1 MLGTL
6 DLSLTPTLPSGA
18 AYCPMPLFHSLCS
31 LGQET
36 QKPHYLHSIP
46 YRSLDA
52 GLGVQSSVHSTGGLP
67 GGGGHLIWALQD
79 E

>member
-31 LGQET
+31 
-36 QKPHYLHSIP
+36 PYLCSIP

-52 GLGVQSSVHSTGGLP
+52 GLGVQSFV
-67 GGGGHLIWALQD
+67 
-79 E
+79 